1 MNLSYKIPFI
11 ICLSL
16 VSIILVLPNYFKSN
30 FLPDSSLKLGLDLK
44 GGSHLLLKVDF
55 DAYLNEQF
63 SQLAARLKQNLRKAR
78 IGYQGMR
85 PTASS
90 LNFYL
95 RDEKDA
101 GAVKK
106 IIKNL
111 DRSIN
116 TQANENKISVSFSEK
131 HISYLKGK
139 VIDQSLEIVRMR
151 VDQYGTKEPTIQRQ
165 GDDFILLQ
173 LPGANNPDEL
183 KNILGQTAKLT
194 FHLVDDFVRDKD
206 VSISGDQMIL
216 EDKGR
221 GYAIM
226 STTPLLTG
234 DMLVDAQPVY
244 SNDGQA
250 VVSFEFNHVGSRLFA
265 EVTKNNVGRPLAIV
279 LDGKLLTAPNI
290 NTEIKGGKGII
301 TGNFTL
307 DSASEL
313 SLLLR
318 AGSLPAPIKIIEE
331 RVVGP
336 SLGSDSVQKGKV
348 AFMVAIGGVMGFM
361 LWMYGIFGMFA
372 NIALMTCMLYMM
384 SLIGFIGATLTMPGI
399 AGIILTI
406 GMAVDAN
413 ILIYERIREDLKKGY
428 TKKKAIFSGFDS
440 AFSSILDSNV
450 TTLIASLL
458 LYAFGTG
465 VIKGFAVTLSIGI
478 LTSMFSAI
486 VITKMMFEVWLKYS
500 NPSSKMVFEL

>member
-1 MNLSYKIPFI
+1 MNLSYKIALI

-16 VSIILVLPNYFKSN
+16 VSIVLILPNYFKSDL
-30 FLPDSSLKLGLDLK
+30 LPDSSLKLGLDLK

-78 IGYQGMR
+78 LGYQGMR

-95 RDEKDA
+95 RDEKNVPT
-101 GAVKK
+101 VKK
-106 IIKNL
+106 IIRDL
-111 DRSIN
+111 DRSVN
-116 TQANENKISVSFSEK
+116 VEVHEKKISLNFSEK
-131 HISYLKGK
+131 HMSHLKSK

-173 LPGANNPDEL
+173 LPGASNPDEL

-194 FHLVDDFVRDKD
+194 FHLVDDFARDKD
-206 VSISGDQMIL
+206 MSVSGDQMIL
-216 EDKGR
+216 EDKER
-221 GYAIM
+221 GYFVM
-226 STTPLLTG
+226 STTPALTG

-250 VVSFEFNHVGSRLFA
+250 VVSFEFNHIGSRLFA
-265 EVTKNNVGRPLAIV
+265 EVTKNNIGRPLAIV
-279 LDGKLLTAPNI
+279 LDGKLLSTPNI

-318 AGSLPAPIKIIEE
+318 AGSLPAPIKIVEE

-348 AFMVAIGGVMGFM
+348 AFMVAISGVMGFM

-372 NIALMTCMLYMM
+372 NIALITCMLYMM
-384 SLIGFIGATLTMPGI
+384 SLLGFIGATLTMPGI

-428 TKKKAIFSGFDS
+428 TRKKAIFSGFDS

-486 VITKMMFEVWLKYS
+486 VITKMTFEVWLKYS
-500 NPSSKMVFEL
+500 NPSSKMIFEL